1 MEPKNYNNPKPPYP
15 PPPPIQGSQNPY
27 GPGHPYGSGCHDPN
41 FRQPQ
46 YQGQPFRPGH
56 VDMRQGR
63 QWQEPYMAPPQQTNG
78 MGVAGFV
85 LSLVAFFGCTVPYLS
100 GPIWLLGLIFSII
113 GLNRQPRGLAIAGL
127 IISLVGIFIIL
138 AVLFFVGATFHADEL
153 IEFI

>member
-1 MEPKNYNNPKPPYP
+1 
-15 PPPPIQGSQNPY
+15 
-27 GPGHPYGSGCHDPN
+27 
-41 FRQPQ
+41 
-46 YQGQPFRPGH
+46 
-56 VDMRQGR
+56 
-63 QWQEPYMAPPQQTNG
+63 MAPPQQTNG

-85 LSLVAFFGCTVPYLS
+85 LSLVAFFGGTVPYLS